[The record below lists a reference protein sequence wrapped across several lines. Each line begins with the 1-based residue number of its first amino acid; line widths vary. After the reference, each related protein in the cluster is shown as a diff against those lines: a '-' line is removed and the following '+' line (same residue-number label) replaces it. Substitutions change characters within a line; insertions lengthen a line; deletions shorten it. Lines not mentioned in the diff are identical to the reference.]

1 LIARNVWA
9 REPFV
14 GREELLY
21 DAQNATEKEQL
32 AKIVPT
38 ATGKV
43 RRNVNH
49 AAAQEKHDDS
59 MSPLVFYKF

>member
-1 LIARNVWA
+1 M
-9 REPFV
+9 
-14 GREELLY
+14 GELLY

-49 AAAQEKHDDS
+49 AAAQEKHDNS
-59 MSPLVFYKF
+59 MGPLVFYKF

>member
-49 AAAQEKHDDS
+49 AAAQEKHDNS
-59 MSPLVFYKF
+59 MSPIVFYKF